1 MGDGHAFVVC
11 SAVEKHSKGNKQHR
25 RKFWCVSSGFP
36 SPFFFLVQTSDI
48 IDRPLGHHQGQ
59 GHVTLRIVLQFHFL
73 SLFFFFFKLWYTH
86 IITAQEEGRR
96 AVIFFPN
103 QHWHSRA
110 LWEFGTVYQKKRNSS
125 GWSEQLAV
133 KITCRFAS
141 SSPKT
146 HTCARLRL

>member
-1 MGDGHAFVVC
+1 MRLLFALR
-11 SAVEKHSKGNKQHR
+11 SRNIQKGIN

-73 SLFFFFFKLWYTH
+73 SLFFFFLNCGIPTSSPHKKKVVERLYSFQINIDT
-86 IITAQEEGRR
+86 
-96 AVIFFPN
+96 VD
-103 QHWHSRA
+103 

-133 KITCRFAS
+133 KITCRFVS